1 MTARFTLETPDG
13 DGATAVSDG
22 AVRFSAAGRRRVGV
36 DVGDPVAVRGGTTT
50 VAAVGDDT
58 PQLPDGAALAGTAVR
73 RNAGANAGESVT
85 VETVAPAEAQSITVR
100 PTQSFSL
107 EGDTDALSRALDG
120 RYLTVDD
127 RVELRLFGGT
137 VVVSLAVVETVPDGA
152 VVVTDDTAITVSE
165 RAVGGETGPSVP
177 AVPADAVG
185 GLDEERARLRRLLAR
200 PLADPETYGAV
211 GARTPAGVLVH
222 GPTGA
227 GKTRL
232 VRAVASEAG
241 LPVRELSPSD
251 CESRESVASVLRE
264 LDDATPAVL
273 HIEDLPR
280 AAPNPDDEGG
290 RGTDSAVG
298 WLLDRVR
305 ERDDL
310 VVVGEADR
318 ADAVDPA
325 LRRGGRFDSELRVG
339 LLSPADRREV
349 LDVHAAG
356 LRLAAD
362 VDLDALAAS
371 THGYTG
377 ADLEA
382 VLIDAATRAVDRA
395 AVDGRA
401 DPAVELRRE
410 DIDAAVEAVGPT
422 TLREVRIERPSVT
435 YREIGGLEPA
445 KREVI
450 RTVEWPLRYPEL
462 FDRLSTDAPT
472 GVLLYGPPG
481 TGKTMLAKAVANST
495 DANFLAV
502 EGPELMNR
510 YVGESERGVREVFER
525 ARRSAPS
532 VVFLDELDALAP
544 ARRETDTGAA
554 ERVVS
559 QLLTELDGLS
569 GRGEVAVL
577 AATNRPESIDPALL
591 RPGRIEKRVEVP
603 LPDRAAR
610 REILA
615 IHLDDVPT
623 ARDIDL
629 SAIAEATAGYSGSD
643 LAGVVREAA
652 LIGMEGY
659 LTDAGDSESLDGL
672 IVEQRHLRQAVERSR
687 PSVDAGASTSD

>member
-1 MTARFTLETPDG
+1 MTTRFTLETPDEEE
-13 DGATAVSDG
+13 ATSVSDG

-50 VAAVGDDT
+50 VAAVGDDC
-58 PQLPDGAALAGTAVR
+58 PQLPDRAALGGTAVR
-73 RNAGANAGESVT
+73 RNAEANVGEAVA
-85 VETVAPAEAQSITVR
+85 VETVVPAEAQSVTVR

-107 EGDTDALSRALDG
+107 EGDTDALSRALGG

-127 RVELRLFGGT
+127 RVDARLFGGT
-137 VVVSLAVVETVPDGA
+137 VVVSLAVVDTVPDGA

-165 RAVGGETGPSVP
+165 RAVGGETGASVP

-185 GLDEERARLRRLLAR
+185 GLDEERATLRRLVAR
-200 PLADPETYGAV
+200 PLSDTDTYSSV
-211 GARTPAGVLVH
+211 GARTPAGVLVY
-222 GPTGA
+222 GPAGA

-232 VRAVASEAG
+232 LRAVASAAG
-241 LPVRELSPSD
+241 LPVREVSPSD
-251 CESRESVASVLRE
+251 CETRESVGSVLRE
-264 LDDATPAVL
+264 LGDATPAVI

-280 AAPNPDDEGG
+280 AAPNPDEEGG
-290 RGTDSAVG
+290 RGPDSAVG

-325 LRRGGRFDSELRVG
+325 LRRGGRFDGELRVG
-339 LLSPADRREV
+339 LLGPADRREV
-349 LDVHAAG
+349 LDIHAAE
-356 LRLAAD
+356 LRLAD
-362 VDLDALAAS
+362 GVDLDALAGS

-395 AVDGRA
+395 DPDG
-401 DPAVELRRE
+401 PSVEVRPE
-410 DIDAAVEAVGPT
+410 DVDAAVEAVGPT

-435 YREIGGLEPA
+435 YHDIGGLDPA
-445 KREVI
+445 MREVI

-502 EGPELMNR
+502 EGPELMDR

-603 LPDRAAR
+603 LPDGAAR

-623 ARDIDL
+623 ARDVDL
-629 SAIAEATAGYSGSD
+629 NAIAEATAGYSGSD
-643 LAGVVREAA
+643 LAGLVREAA

-672 IVEQRHLRQAVERSR
+672 LVEQRHLRQAVERSR
-687 PSVDAGASTSD
+687 PSVDAAAGESD

>member
-1 MTARFTLETPDG
+1 MTTRFTLETPDEEE
-13 DGATAVSDG
+13 ATSVSDG

-50 VAAVGDDT
+50 VAAVGDDC
-58 PQLPDGAALAGTAVR
+58 PQLPDRAALGGTAVR
-73 RNAGANAGESVT
+73 RNAEANVGESVA
-85 VETVAPAEAQSITVR
+85 VETVAPARAQSVTVR

-107 EGDTDALSRALDG
+107 EGDTDALSRALGG

-127 RVELRLFGGT
+127 RVDARLFGGT
-137 VVVSLAVVETVPDGA
+137 VVVSLAVVDTVPDGA

-165 RAVGGETGPSVP
+165 RAVGGETGASVP

-185 GLDEERARLRRLLAR
+185 GLDEERATLRRLVAR
-200 PLADPETYGAV
+200 PLSDTDTYSSV
-211 GARTPAGVLVH
+211 GARTPAGVLVY
-222 GPTGA
+222 GPAGA

-232 VRAVASEAG
+232 LRAVASAAG
-241 LPVRELSPSD
+241 LPVREVSPSD
-251 CESRESVASVLRE
+251 CETRESVGSVLRE
-264 LDDATPAVL
+264 LGDATPAVI

-280 AAPNPDDEGG
+280 AAPNPDEEGG
-290 RGTDSAVG
+290 RGPDSAVG

-339 LLSPADRREV
+339 LLGPADRREV

-356 LRLAAD
+356 LRLAD
-362 VDLDALAAS
+362 SVDLDALAAS

-395 AVDGRA
+395 DPDG
-401 DPAVELRRE
+401 PSVEVRPE
-410 DIDAAVEAVGPT
+410 DVDAAVEAVGPT

-435 YREIGGLEPA
+435 YHDIGGLDPA
-445 KREVI
+445 MREVI

-502 EGPELMNR
+502 EGPELMDR

-603 LPDRAAR
+603 LPDGAAR

-623 ARDIDL
+623 ARDVDL
-629 SAIAEATAGYSGSD
+629 NAIAEATAGYSGSD
-643 LAGVVREAA
+643 LAGLVREAA

-672 IVEQRHLRQAVERSR
+672 LVEQRHLRQAVERSR
-687 PSVDAGASTSD
+687 PSVDAAAGESD